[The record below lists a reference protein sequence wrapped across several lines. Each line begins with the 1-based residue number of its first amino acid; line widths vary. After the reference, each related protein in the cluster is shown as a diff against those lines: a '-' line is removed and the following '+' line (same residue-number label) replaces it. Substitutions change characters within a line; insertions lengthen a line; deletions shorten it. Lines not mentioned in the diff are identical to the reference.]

1 MTNETLF
8 TTPNIEIQSLPG
20 GGSIVRSRDVIPPF
34 EPRLVHHLETW
45 ARTRPTQSFLQER
58 SGEAWRGVSYEDA
71 YDRVRRLAAGL
82 LGLSVNRPV
91 MVLSGNSI
99 DHAMIGLAAQMVG
112 VPYVPVSAPYSLLS
126 KDFSK
131 LRAILRKVEPGLVY
145 VDRASAFARALAIEE
160 IAGATLVATDP
171 TGVSGV
177 LSLKELETETGDGQV
192 ERAAE
197 AVDPDAPGKL
207 LFTSGSTGHP
217 KGVILTHRMMAVNQ
231 EQMAVPWPFLR
242 RTPPVLLDWLPW
254 SHVFGNNHNLG
265 MVLRHGG
272 TMWLDDGRPTEADFG
287 RTLRNMRDV
296 SPTISLNVP
305 KGYELL
311 TPVLEQEPA
320 LARIWLQEMRVI
332 FYAAAAIPLAIWR
345 RLEAVAAEHAPR
357 QIAMASSWGMTE
369 TSPAAVTVHSRDTAP
384 GCIGVPLPGVEI
396 KLVPN
401 DGKLE
406 VRVRGPN
413 ITRGYWRDTQ
423 ATEALFDAD
432 GFLHTGDAFAWMRP
446 DDPSAGFRFD
456 GRLAE
461 DFKLSSGTKVHAGA
475 LRLRAL
481 DALRTIARDVVIV
494 GADQDAIGLLI
505 IIQDERRTEL
515 RSHALAAETAEAL
528 RTINAQSGGASSATI
543 TGAGF
548 LEEPLSLDAGEM
560 TDKGSLN
567 VRTILARR
575 ESTWQKLYTPG
586 HPDVILP

>member
-207 LFTSGSTGHP
+207 LFTSGSTGHQGRDP
-217 KGVILTHRMMAVNQ
+217 HPPDDGGQSGTDGRAV
-231 EQMAVPWPFLR
+231 AVPA
-242 RTPPVLLDWLPW
+242 TD
-254 SHVFGNNHNLG
+254 
-265 MVLRHGG
+265 
-272 TMWLDDGRPTEADFG
+272 
-287 RTLRNMRDV
+287 
-296 SPTISLNVP
+296 
-305 KGYELL
+305 
-311 TPVLEQEPA
+311 PA
-320 LARIWLQEMRVI
+320 GPAGLASMESCLWQQ
-332 FYAAAAIPLAIWR
+332 P
-345 RLEAVAAEHAPR
+345 
-357 QIAMASSWGMTE
+357 Q
-369 TSPAAVTVHSRDTAP
+369 SRDGAAP
-384 GCIGVPLPGVEI
+384 
-396 KLVPN
+396 
-401 DGKLE
+401 
-406 VRVRGPN
+406 
-413 ITRGYWRDTQ
+413 WRHD
-423 ATEALFDAD
+423 
-432 GFLHTGDAFAWMRP
+432 
-446 DDPSAGFRFD
+446 
-456 GRLAE
+456 
-461 DFKLSSGTKVHAGA
+461 V
-475 LRLRAL
+475 
-481 DALRTIARDVVIV
+481 AR
-494 GADQDAIGLLI
+494 
-505 IIQDERRTEL
+505 
-515 RSHALAAETAEAL
+515 
-528 RTINAQSGGASSATI
+528 
-543 TGAGF
+543 
-548 LEEPLSLDAGEM
+548 
-560 TDKGSLN
+560 
-567 VRTILARR
+567 
-575 ESTWQKLYTPG
+575 
-586 HPDVILP
+586 